1 MPTEQPPRAILTTV
15 AVFPESYLL
24 ENLAVRSDGSIL
36 VTAALQ
42 KELWYVPP
50 ATARAPVEPLLLQT
64 FDQVA
69 SGIVETTPDVFYV
82 SITNTY
88 TLQQSFLHRVDLRGW
103 SPGDPVRAV
112 CVFEF
117 DKRAGGLNGSCLLG
131 PSSILLADSV
141 SGLIWRVDIGPDGG
155 DLTARVWLKHESM
168 DVDPASTLVPPQ
180 PGVNGVR
187 YASRGHYLYYTST
200 AQKLFMRVPVD
211 AGTLDPAGPP
221 ELVAGGTMPDDFCI
235 DEETGVAYVTTHRQN
250 TIDRVPLDPAVDQT
264 RQIVVGEPFDEQL
277 IGPTSAAWGRAP
289 GDYGRIAYVTTDGG
303 FMALPSNEVRLSK
316 LERLELSG
324 GHAGPR
330 ERGWDASRWHDH
342 T

>member
-1 MPTEQPPRAILTTV
+1 MPAEQPPRAILATV

-36 VTAALQ
+36 VTAAVQ

-50 ATARAPVEPLLLQT
+50 ATTRAPVEPFLLHR
-64 FDQVA
+64 FDHFA
-69 SGIVETTPDVFYV
+69 SGIVETEPEVFYV
-82 SITNTY
+82 STTNTD

-103 SPGDPVRAV
+103 RPGDPVRAR
-112 CVFEF
+112 CMFEF
-117 DKRAGGLNGSCLLG
+117 DKRAGALNGSCLLG

-141 SGLIWRVDIGPDGG
+141 SGLIWRVDIGPDVR
-155 DLTARVWLKHESM
+155 DVAARVWLKHESM

-187 YASRGHYLYYTST
+187 YAARSRYLYYTST

-211 AGTLDPAGPP
+211 AGTLDPAGTP
-221 ELVAGGTMPDDFCI
+221 EVVTGGTMPDDFCV
-235 DEETGVAYVTTHRQN
+235 DEESGVAYVTTHRQN

-277 IGPTSAAWGRAP
+277 IGPTSAAWGRAR

-303 FMALPSNEVRLSK
+303 FMAPPSNEVRPSK
-316 LERLELSG
+316 LVRLDLSG
-324 GHAGPR
+324 
-330 ERGWDASRWHDH
+330 
-342 T
+342 

>member
-1 MPTEQPPRAILTTV
+1 MPSQQPPGAVLTTV

-50 ATARAPVEPLLLQT
+50 ATAGAQVEPLRLET

-69 SGIVETTPDVFYV
+69 SGIVETEPDVFYV
-82 SITNTY
+82 STTNLVTM
-88 TLQQSFLHRVDLRGW
+88 QESFLHRVDLRGW
-103 SPGDPVRAV
+103 SPGDPVRTV
-112 CVFEF
+112 CVLEF

-141 SGLIWRVDIGPDGG
+141 SGLIWRVDISPDGRE
-155 DLTARVWLKHESM
+155 LTARVWLKHESM
-168 DVDPASTLVPPQ
+168 DVDPASTIVPPQ

-187 YASRGHYLYYTST
+187 YAARSNYLYYTST

-211 AGTLDPAGPP
+211 AGTLDPAGPQQ
-221 ELVAGGTMPDDFCI
+221 LVAGGTMPDDFCI
-235 DEETGVAYVTTHRQN
+235 DEEAGVAYVTTHRQN
-250 TIDRVPLDPAVDQT
+250 TIDRVPLDPAADQR
-264 RQIVVGEPFDEQL
+264 RQIVVGEPLDEQL
-277 IGPTSAAWGRAP
+277 VGPTSVAWGRAP

-303 FMALPSNEVRLSK
+303 FMAPPSNEVRLSK
-316 LERLELSG
+316 LVRLELSG
-324 GHAGPR
+324 GHAGAR
-330 ERGWDASRWHDH
+330 EAG
-342 T
+342 